1 VLPGKG
7 FQRQPL
13 CRDWCLIGKI
23 VRYADAMS
31 KAVVARWQNWDA
43 NGVEHLVVR
52 EGPREIVAESVVVG
66 SAEDSSFALRYR
78 IRCDKSWRVRSAEVA
93 VVGSDRKIEIAG
105 DGKGNWS
112 DASGKKLPKLA
123 GAIDIDLSATPF
135 TNTLPIRRL
144 KLRAGQS
151 AEIVTV
157 YVLAPALTMTTDPQR
172 YTCLEPL
179 KRYRYE
185 SLDSDFTREIEV
197 DRRGM
202 VVTYP
207 GLFRRLL

>member
-1 VLPGKG
+1 
-7 FQRQPL
+7 
-13 CRDWCLIGKI
+13 
-23 VRYADAMS
+23 MS
-31 KAVVARWQNWDA
+31 SAVVARWQAWDG
-43 NGVEHLVVR
+43 NGIEHLVLR
-52 EGPREIVAESVVVG
+52 EGSREVVVESVVVS
-66 SAEDSSFALRYR
+66 SADSKPFALRYR
-78 IRCDKSWRVRSAEVA
+78 IRCDKSWRVRSAEIA
-93 VVGSDRKIEIAG
+93 LVGSDRRIEIAG

-112 DASGKKLPKLA
+112 DASGKRLPKLA

-144 KLRAGQS
+144 KLRARQS

-157 YVLAPALTMTTDPQR
+157 YILVPALTMTTDPQR

-185 SLDSDFTREIEV
+185 SIDSDFTRDIEV

>member
-1 VLPGKG
+1 M
-7 FQRQPL
+7 
-13 CRDWCLIGKI
+13 
-23 VRYADAMS
+23 RYADAVS
-31 KAVVARWQNWDA
+31 NAFAARWQTWDA
-43 NGVEHLVVR
+43 KGIEHLVLRV
-52 EGPREIVAESVVVG
+52 GTREIVAESVVIASTDR
-66 SAEDSSFALRYR
+66 SAFALRYR
-78 IRCDKSWRVRSAEVA
+78 VRCDRSWRVRSAEVA

-105 DGKGNWS
+105 DGKGNWT
-112 DASGKKLPKLA
+112 DASGKRMPKLA

-157 YVLAPALTMTTDPQR
+157 YILAPALTLTTDPQR
-172 YTCLEPL
+172 YTSLEPR

-185 SLDSDFTREIEV
+185 SFDSDFTRDIEV
-197 DRRGM
+197 DSRGL

-207 GLFRRLL
+207 GLFRRVL